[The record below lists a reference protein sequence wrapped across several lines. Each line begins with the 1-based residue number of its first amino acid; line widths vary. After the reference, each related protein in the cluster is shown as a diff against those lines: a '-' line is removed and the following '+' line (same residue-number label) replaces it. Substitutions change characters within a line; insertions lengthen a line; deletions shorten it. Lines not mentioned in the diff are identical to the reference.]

1 MVMIADILLFIV
13 GLALILSGANALT
26 DGASSIAKRMKV
38 SELVIGLTIV
48 AFGTSAPELAVS
60 AISAIKGNGD
70 IALGNVVGSNIFNT
84 LMIIGCTVL
93 VRPLK
98 VSRLLI
104 KKEIPLCILAS
115 FVLILLCADATEGCV
130 AGGLSRTDGLV
141 LLCFMAIFLSHTFS
155 IAAGEEQKASVPA
168 ANGVCC
174 ANGSTAANGGC
185 GADAAAE
192 SGIKEMPL
200 WRAILFSIGGL
211 IFLIAGGESFVRG
224 ASGLARALGASESLI
239 AVTIVAG
246 GTSLPELATSVVA
259 ALKGRSEMAV
269 GNVVGSNLFN
279 IFLILGLSSTISP
292 IKLAGIGAIDLG
304 MVLLSS
310 VVLWFVGVFYKER
323 TITRAEGALMIALY
337 VAYTLYLIL

>member
-60 AISAIKGNGD
+60 AISAIKGSGD

-130 AGGLSRTDGLV
+130 TGGLSRTDGLV

-155 IAAGEEQKASVPA
+155 IAAGEEQNAS
-168 ANGVCC
+168 
-174 ANGSTAANGGC
+174 
-185 GADAAAE
+185 E

-211 IFLIAGGESFVRG
+211 LFLIAGGESFVRG

-310 VVLWFVGVFYKER
+310 IVLWFVGVFYKER

>member
-1 MVMIADILLFIV
+1 MIADILLFIV

-70 IALGNVVGSNIFNT
+70 IALGNVVGSNLFNT

-104 KKEIPLCILAS
+104 KKEIPLCIRAS
-115 FVLILLCADATEGCV
+115 FVLSLLCADATEGCV

-155 IAAGEEQKASVPA
+155 IAAGEEQNAS
-168 ANGVCC
+168 
-174 ANGSTAANGGC
+174 
-185 GADAAAE
+185 E

-310 VVLWFVGVFYKER
+310 IVLWFVGVFYKER

>member
-1 MVMIADILLFIV
+1 MIADILLFIV

-155 IAAGEEQKASVPA
+155 IAAGEEQNAS
-168 ANGVCC
+168 
-174 ANGSTAANGGC
+174 
-185 GADAAAE
+185 E

-310 VVLWFVGVFYKER
+310 IVLWFVGVFYKER
-323 TITRAEGALMIALY
+323 TITRVEGALMIALY

>member
-60 AISAIKGNGD
+60 AISAIKGSGD
-70 IALGNVVGSNIFNT
+70 IALGNVVGSNLFNT

-155 IAAGEEQKASVPA
+155 IAAGEEQNAS
-168 ANGVCC
+168 
-174 ANGSTAANGGC
+174 
-185 GADAAAE
+185 E

-211 IFLIAGGESFVRG
+211 LFLIAGGESFVRG

-310 VVLWFVGVFYKER
+310 IVLWFVGVFYKER

>member
-70 IALGNVVGSNIFNT
+70 IALGNVVGSNLFNT

-155 IAAGEEQKASVPA
+155 IAAGEEQNAS
-168 ANGVCC
+168 
-174 ANGSTAANGGC
+174 
-185 GADAAAE
+185 E

-279 IFLILGLSSTISP
+279 IFLILGLSSIISP

-310 VVLWFVGVFYKER
+310 IVLWFVGVFYKER

>member
-1 MVMIADILLFIV
+1 MIADILLFIV

-70 IALGNVVGSNIFNT
+70 IALGNVVGSNLFNT

-155 IAAGEEQKASVPA
+155 IAAGEEQ
-168 ANGVCC
+168 N
-174 ANGSTAANGGC
+174 
-185 GADAAAE
+185 AAE

-259 ALKGRSEMAV
+259 ALKGKSEMAV

-310 VVLWFVGVFYKER
+310 IVLWFVGVFYKER

>member
-1 MVMIADILLFIV
+1 MIADILLFIV

-60 AISAIKGNGD
+60 AISAIKGSGD

-155 IAAGEEQKASVPA
+155 IAAGEEQKAS
-168 ANGVCC
+168 
-174 ANGSTAANGGC
+174 
-185 GADAAAE
+185 E

-310 VVLWFVGVFYKER
+310 IVLWFVGVFYKER

>member
-26 DGASSIAKRMKV
+26 DGASSIAKRMKG

-60 AISAIKGNGD
+60 AISAIKGSGD
-70 IALGNVVGSNIFNT
+70 IALGNVVGSNLFNT

-155 IAAGEEQKASVPA
+155 IAAGEEQNAS
-168 ANGVCC
+168 
-174 ANGSTAANGGC
+174 
-185 GADAAAE
+185 E

-310 VVLWFVGVFYKER
+310 IVLWFVGVFYKER

>member
-1 MVMIADILLFIV
+1 MIADILLFIV

-70 IALGNVVGSNIFNT
+70 IALGNVVGSNLFNT

-155 IAAGEEQKASVPA
+155 IAAGEEQNAS
-168 ANGVCC
+168 
-174 ANGSTAANGGC
+174 
-185 GADAAAE
+185 E

-211 IFLIAGGESFVRG
+211 LFLIAGGESFVRG

-259 ALKGRSEMAV
+259 ALKGKSEMAV

-279 IFLILGLSSTISP
+279 ILLILGLSSTISP

-310 VVLWFVGVFYKER
+310 IVLWFVGVFYKER

>member
-155 IAAGEEQKASVPA
+155 IAAGEEQNAS
-168 ANGVCC
+168 
-174 ANGSTAANGGC
+174 
-185 GADAAAE
+185 E

-211 IFLIAGGESFVRG
+211 LFLIAGGESFVRG

-259 ALKGRSEMAV
+259 ALKGKSEMAV

-310 VVLWFVGVFYKER
+310 IVLWFVGVFYKER

>member
-1 MVMIADILLFIV
+1 MIADILLFIV

-60 AISAIKGNGD
+60 AISAIKGSGD

-155 IAAGEEQKASVPA
+155 IAAGEEQNVS
-168 ANGVCC
+168 
-174 ANGSTAANGGC
+174 
-185 GADAAAE
+185 E

-310 VVLWFVGVFYKER
+310 IVLWFVGVFYKER

>member
-155 IAAGEEQKASVPA
+155 IAAGEEQNAS
-168 ANGVCC
+168 
-174 ANGSTAANGGC
+174 
-185 GADAAAE
+185 E

-310 VVLWFVGVFYKER
+310 IVLWFVGVFYKER
-323 TITRAEGALMIALY
+323 TITRVEGAFMIALY

>member
-1 MVMIADILLFIV
+1 MIADILLFIV

-70 IALGNVVGSNIFNT
+70 IALGNVVGSNLFNT

-155 IAAGEEQKASVPA
+155 IAAGEEQ
-168 ANGVCC
+168 N
-174 ANGSTAANGGC
+174 
-185 GADAAAE
+185 AAE

-211 IFLIAGGESFVRG
+211 LFLIAGGESFVRG

-310 VVLWFVGVFYKER
+310 IVLWFVGVFYKER
-323 TITRAEGALMIALY
+323 TITRVEGALMIALY

>member
-1 MVMIADILLFIV
+1 MIADILLFIV

-70 IALGNVVGSNIFNT
+70 IALGNVVGSNLFNT

-155 IAAGEEQKASVPA
+155 IAAGEEQNAS
-168 ANGVCC
+168 
-174 ANGSTAANGGC
+174 
-185 GADAAAE
+185 E

-211 IFLIAGGESFVRG
+211 LFLIAGGESFVRG

-292 IKLAGIGAIDLG
+292 IKLSGIGAIDLG

-310 VVLWFVGVFYKER
+310 IVLWFVGVFYKER

>member
-70 IALGNVVGSNIFNT
+70 IALGNVVGSNLFNT

-155 IAAGEEQKASVPA
+155 IAAGEEQNAS
-168 ANGVCC
+168 
-174 ANGSTAANGGC
+174 
-185 GADAAAE
+185 E

-200 WRAILFSIGGL
+200 WRAILFSIGGI

-310 VVLWFVGVFYKER
+310 IVLWFVGVFYKER
-323 TITRAEGALMIALY
+323 TITRVEGALMIALY

>member
-1 MVMIADILLFIV
+1 MIADILLFIV

-60 AISAIKGNGD
+60 AISAIKGSGD
-70 IALGNVVGSNIFNT
+70 IALGNVVGSNLFNT

-155 IAAGEEQKASVPA
+155 IAAGEEQNAS
-168 ANGVCC
+168 
-174 ANGSTAANGGC
+174 
-185 GADAAAE
+185 E

-211 IFLIAGGESFVRG
+211 LFLIAGGESFVRG

-310 VVLWFVGVFYKER
+310 IVLWFVGVFYKER
-323 TITRAEGALMIALY
+323 TITRVEGALMIALY

>member
-1 MVMIADILLFIV
+1 MIADILLFIV

-155 IAAGEEQKASVPA
+155 IAAGEEQNAS
-168 ANGVCC
+168 
-174 ANGSTAANGGC
+174 
-185 GADAAAE
+185 E

-292 IKLAGIGAIDLG
+292 IKLAGIGGIDLG

-310 VVLWFVGVFYKER
+310 IVLWFLGVFYKER
-323 TITRAEGALMIALY
+323 TITRAEGALMIELY

>member
-1 MVMIADILLFIV
+1 MIADILLFIV

-38 SELVIGLTIV
+38 SVLVIGLTIV

-70 IALGNVVGSNIFNT
+70 IALGNVVGSNLFNT

-155 IAAGEEQKASVPA
+155 IAAGEEQNAS
-168 ANGVCC
+168 
-174 ANGSTAANGGC
+174 
-185 GADAAAE
+185 E

-259 ALKGRSEMAV
+259 ALKGKSEMAV

-310 VVLWFVGVFYKER
+310 IVLWFVGVFYKER

-337 VAYTLYLIL
+337 VAYTLYLIS

>member
-1 MVMIADILLFIV
+1 MIADILLFIV

-60 AISAIKGNGD
+60 AISAIKGSGD

-155 IAAGEEQKASVPA
+155 IAAGEEQ
-168 ANGVCC
+168 N
-174 ANGSTAANGGC
+174 
-185 GADAAAE
+185 AAE

-211 IFLIAGGESFVRG
+211 LFLIAGGESFVRG

-310 VVLWFVGVFYKER
+310 IVLWFVGVFYKER
-323 TITRAEGALMIALY
+323 TITRVEGALMIALY

>member
-1 MVMIADILLFIV
+1 MIADILLFIV

-70 IALGNVVGSNIFNT
+70 IALGNVVGSNLFNT

-155 IAAGEEQKASVPA
+155 IAAGEEQNAS
-168 ANGVCC
+168 
-174 ANGSTAANGGC
+174 
-185 GADAAAE
+185 E
-192 SGIKEMPL
+192 SGIKEMSL

-259 ALKGRSEMAV
+259 ALKGKSEMAV

-310 VVLWFVGVFYKER
+310 IVLWFVGVFYKER

>member
-48 AFGTSAPELAVS
+48 AFGTSAPELAGS

-70 IALGNVVGSNIFNT
+70 IALGNVVGSNLFNT

-155 IAAGEEQKASVPA
+155 IAAGEEQNAS
-168 ANGVCC
+168 
-174 ANGSTAANGGC
+174 
-185 GADAAAE
+185 E

-259 ALKGRSEMAV
+259 ALKGKSEMAV

-310 VVLWFVGVFYKER
+310 IVLWFVGVFYKER

>member
-70 IALGNVVGSNIFNT
+70 IALGNVVGSNLFNT

-155 IAAGEEQKASVPA
+155 IAAGEEQNAS
-168 ANGVCC
+168 
-174 ANGSTAANGGC
+174 
-185 GADAAAE
+185 E

-211 IFLIAGGESFVRG
+211 LFLIAGGESFVRG

-292 IKLAGIGAIDLG
+292 IDLG

-310 VVLWFVGVFYKER
+310 IVLWFVGVFYKER

>member
-1 MVMIADILLFIV
+1 MIADILLFIV

-70 IALGNVVGSNIFNT
+70 IALGNVVGSNLFNT

-155 IAAGEEQKASVPA
+155 IAAGEEQNAS
-168 ANGVCC
+168 
-174 ANGSTAANGGC
+174 
-185 GADAAAE
+185 E

-259 ALKGRSEMAV
+259 ALKGKSEMAV

-310 VVLWFVGVFYKER
+310 IVLWFVGVFYKER

>member
-1 MVMIADILLFIV
+1 MIADILLFIV

-70 IALGNVVGSNIFNT
+70 IALGNVVGSNLFNT

-155 IAAGEEQKASVPA
+155 IAAGEEQNVS
-168 ANGVCC
+168 
-174 ANGSTAANGGC
+174 
-185 GADAAAE
+185 E

-211 IFLIAGGESFVRG
+211 LFLIAGGESFVRG

-310 VVLWFVGVFYKER
+310 IVLWFVGVFYKER

>member
-60 AISAIKGNGD
+60 AISAIKGSGD

-155 IAAGEEQKASVPA
+155 IAAGEEQKA
-168 ANGVCC
+168 
-174 ANGSTAANGGC
+174 
-185 GADAAAE
+185 AE

-211 IFLIAGGESFVRG
+211 LFLIAGGESFVRG

-259 ALKGRSEMAV
+259 ALKGKSEMAV

-310 VVLWFVGVFYKER
+310 IVLWFVGVFYKER

>member
-70 IALGNVVGSNIFNT
+70 IALGNVVGSNLFNT

-98 VSRLLI
+98 VSKLLI
-104 KKEIPLCILAS
+104 KKEIPLCVLAS

-155 IAAGEEQKASVPA
+155 IAAGEEQNAS
-168 ANGVCC
+168 
-174 ANGSTAANGGC
+174 
-185 GADAAAE
+185 E

-310 VVLWFVGVFYKER
+310 IVLWFVGVFYKER

>member
-1 MVMIADILLFIV
+1 MIADILLFIV

-70 IALGNVVGSNIFNT
+70 IALGNVVGSNLFNT

-155 IAAGEEQKASVPA
+155 IAAGEEQNAS
-168 ANGVCC
+168 
-174 ANGSTAANGGC
+174 
-185 GADAAAE
+185 E
-192 SGIKEMPL
+192 SGIKEMPM

-211 IFLIAGGESFVRG
+211 SFLIAGGESFVRG

-310 VVLWFVGVFYKER
+310 IVLWFVGVFYKER

>member
-1 MVMIADILLFIV
+1 MIADILLFIV

-60 AISAIKGNGD
+60 AISAIKGSGD
-70 IALGNVVGSNIFNT
+70 IALGNVVGSNLFNT

-155 IAAGEEQKASVPA
+155 IAAGEEQNAS
-168 ANGVCC
+168 
-174 ANGSTAANGGC
+174 
-185 GADAAAE
+185 E

-310 VVLWFVGVFYKER
+310 IVLWFVGVFYKER
-323 TITRAEGALMIALY
+323 TITRVEGALMIALY

>member
-60 AISAIKGNGD
+60 AISAIKGSGD

-98 VSRLLI
+98 VSKLLI

-155 IAAGEEQKASVPA
+155 IAAGEEQNAS
-168 ANGVCC
+168 
-174 ANGSTAANGGC
+174 
-185 GADAAAE
+185 E

-310 VVLWFVGVFYKER
+310 IVLWFVGVFYKER

>member
-70 IALGNVVGSNIFNT
+70 IALGNVVGSNLFNT

-155 IAAGEEQKASVPA
+155 IAAGEEQNAS
-168 ANGVCC
+168 
-174 ANGSTAANGGC
+174 
-185 GADAAAE
+185 E

-211 IFLIAGGESFVRG
+211 LFLIAGGESFVRG

-310 VVLWFVGVFYKER
+310 IVLWFVGVFYKER

>member
-26 DGASSIAKRMKV
+26 DGASYIAKRMKV

-60 AISAIKGNGD
+60 AISAIKGSGD
-70 IALGNVVGSNIFNT
+70 IALGNVVGSNLFNT

-155 IAAGEEQKASVPA
+155 IAAGEEQNAS
-168 ANGVCC
+168 
-174 ANGSTAANGGC
+174 
-185 GADAAAE
+185 E

-211 IFLIAGGESFVRG
+211 LFLIAGGESFVRG

-310 VVLWFVGVFYKER
+310 IVLWFVGVFYKER

>member
-60 AISAIKGNGD
+60 AISAIKGNVD
-70 IALGNVVGSNIFNT
+70 IALGNIVGSNLFNT

-155 IAAGEEQKASVPA
+155 IAAGEEQNAS
-168 ANGVCC
+168 
-174 ANGSTAANGGC
+174 
-185 GADAAAE
+185 E

-310 VVLWFVGVFYKER
+310 IVLWFVGVFYKER

>member
-1 MVMIADILLFIV
+1 MIADILLFIV

-70 IALGNVVGSNIFNT
+70 IALGNVVGSTLFNA

-155 IAAGEEQKASVPA
+155 IAAGEEQNAS
-168 ANGVCC
+168 
-174 ANGSTAANGGC
+174 
-185 GADAAAE
+185 E

-310 VVLWFVGVFYKER
+310 IVLWFVGVFYKER

>member
-70 IALGNVVGSNIFNT
+70 IALGNVVGSNLFNT

-155 IAAGEEQKASVPA
+155 IAAGEEQNAS
-168 ANGVCC
+168 
-174 ANGSTAANGGC
+174 
-185 GADAAAE
+185 E

-310 VVLWFVGVFYKER
+310 IVLWFVGVFYKER

>member
-60 AISAIKGNGD
+60 AISAINGNGD
-70 IALGNVVGSNIFNT
+70 IALGNVVGSNLFNT

-155 IAAGEEQKASVPA
+155 IAAGEEQNAS
-168 ANGVCC
+168 
-174 ANGSTAANGGC
+174 
-185 GADAAAE
+185 E

-200 WRAILFSIGGL
+200 WRAILFSIGGI

-310 VVLWFVGVFYKER
+310 IVLWFVGVFYKER
-323 TITRAEGALMIALY
+323 TITRVEGALMIALY

>member
-115 FVLILLCADATEGCV
+115 FMLILLCADATEGCV

-155 IAAGEEQKASVPA
+155 IAAGEEQNVS
-168 ANGVCC
+168 
-174 ANGSTAANGGC
+174 
-185 GADAAAE
+185 E

-211 IFLIAGGESFVRG
+211 LFLIAGGESFVRG

-310 VVLWFVGVFYKER
+310 IVLWFVGVFYKER

>member
-1 MVMIADILLFIV
+1 MIADILLFIV

-70 IALGNVVGSNIFNT
+70 IALGNVVGSNLFNT

-155 IAAGEEQKASVPA
+155 IAAGEEQKAE
-168 ANGVCC
+168 
-174 ANGSTAANGGC
+174 
-185 GADAAAE
+185 E
-192 SGIKEMPL
+192 SGIKEMPM

-211 IFLIAGGESFVRG
+211 LFLIAGGESFVRG

-310 VVLWFVGVFYKER
+310 IVLWFVGVFYKER
-323 TITRAEGALMIALY
+323 TITRVEGALMIALY

>member
-70 IALGNVVGSNIFNT
+70 IALGNVVGSNLFNT

-155 IAAGEEQKASVPA
+155 IAAGEEQKAS
-168 ANGVCC
+168 
-174 ANGSTAANGGC
+174 
-185 GADAAAE
+185 E

-211 IFLIAGGESFVRG
+211 LFLIAGGESFVRG

-259 ALKGRSEMAV
+259 ALKGKSEMAV

-310 VVLWFVGVFYKER
+310 IVLWFVGVFYKER